1 MTTSA
6 LDLNT
11 VISGV
16 KILRSWSTKNE
27 EKEVAKMSAGIDFEG
42 ITLGQLCELACQP
55 LIIRRQA
62 IERKLSVEE
71 IESSKGSTIHWSQM
85 GLKIKSREEKI
96 QEIMS
101 AGLPRTLAERAVD
114 DPQGFKA
121 LMNSMK

>member
-71 IESSKGSTIHWSQM
+71 IESSKGSVIHYSQM

>member
-6 LDLNT
+6 ITLDT
-11 VISGV
+11 VISGISI
-16 KILRSWSTKNE
+16 KRTWSTKNE
-27 EKEVAKMSAGIDFEG
+27 AGETAKMNASIDFEG

-55 LIIRRQA
+55 LVIRRQA

-85 GLKIKSREEKI
+85 GLKIKSREERV
-96 QEIMS
+96 QDIMA
-101 AGLPRTLAERAVD
+101 AGLPRKLAEKAVD

>member
-1 MTTSA
+1 
-6 LDLNT
+6 
-11 VISGV
+11 
-16 KILRSWSTKNE
+16 
-27 EKEVAKMSAGIDFEG
+27 
-42 ITLGQLCELACQP
+42 
-55 LIIRRQA
+55 
-62 IERKLSVEE
+62 
-71 IESSKGSTIHWSQM
+71 M

>member
-1 MTTSA
+1 MTT

-11 VISGV
+11 VVSGTII
-16 KILRSWSTKNE
+16 KRSWSTKNE
-27 EKEVAKMSAGIDFEG
+27 NGETAKMQASIDFEG
-42 ITLGQLCELACQP
+42 ITLGQLCKLACQP

-62 IERKLSVEE
+62 IERKLSVSE
-71 IESSKGSTIHWSQM
+71 IEASKGSTIHWSQM

-121 LMNSMK
+121 LMDSMK